1 MKLLRSTLSFGS
13 MTFLSRLSGYARDL
27 VQAGVFGATAA
38 TDAFLIAYRIP
49 NFLRRIFA
57 EGNFSQAFVPVFS
70 EVRERG
76 DPRELRL
83 LLDHV
88 AGALAAL
95 VLLVSALGVIFAPGI
110 AALFAPGALDEPEKF
125 ALTSEMLRIT
135 FPYLFF
141 ISLTAL
147 AAGVLNSYGRFA
159 VPAVTPVLHNLCVIA
174 AALWLAPRLQ
184 VPIKALAWG
193 VFAAGVVQLAVQWVA
208 LARIGFVPRFR
219 FNLRFEGVRR
229 VFRLMG
235 PMIFGSSV
243 AQINLLVGTMAA
255 SLLATGSQTW
265 LYLTDRLLEFPQG
278 IVGAALGT
286 VILPALARRHAAND
300 AAGYSATLDWGLRMA
315 LLASVPA
322 MLGLVLMAEPLN
334 ATLYQY
340 GRFTEFDTR
349 MAALSL
355 MGLSIGLPGFMLAK
369 VLAPAFYARQ
379 DTRAPVR
386 AAVLTVIANLALMA
400 AITGFLAW
408 RGVEGAHA
416 GIALATALAGT
427 LNAVLLWRAL
437 GREGTHRPSPGW
449 PRFLSR
455 TALASL
461 AMVGFLLWARHEVGA
476 WSALA
481 PAWRVIHLAWI
492 VAGSA
497 AIYAVALLAMG
508 MRPRHLRE
516 E

>member
-13 MTFLSRLSGYARDL
+13 MTFLSRLSGYVRDL

-95 VLLVSALGVIFAPGI
+95 VLLVSALGVVFAPGI

-243 AQINLLVGTMAA
+243 AQINLLLGTMAA